1 MAQKRFFDPML
12 PSTLQ
17 LVLWLSYI
25 NGFYGVLDILRGGLG
40 LLGLVALFGA
50 GGAYGIANERKIG
63 YYLATAAGIVN
74 LIVALLA
81 FYAFGAA
88 FLLQVA
94 FAVALVAGAL
104 HPTSCRYAKI
114 YLD

>member
-17 LVLWLSYI
+17 LVLWLSYV
-25 NGFYGVLDILRGGLG
+25 NGFYGILDILRGGLG
-40 LLGLVALFGA
+40 LFGLVALVGA
-50 GGAYGIANERKIG
+50 AGAYGIANERKIG
-63 YYLATAAGIVN
+63 YYSATAAGIVN
-74 LIVALLA
+74 LMVAALA
-81 FYAFGAA
+81 FFAFGAA

-104 HPTSCRYAKI
+104 HPNSRRYAKI

>member
-63 YYLATAAGIVN
+63 YYLATAAGIVK
-74 LIVALLA
+74 LIEAHLA
-81 FYAFGAA
+81 VYAFGAA

-104 HPTSCRYAKI
+104 HPTSRRYAKI

>member
-1 MAQKRFFDPML
+1 M
-12 PSTLQ
+12 
-17 LVLWLSYI
+17 
-25 NGFYGVLDILRGGLG
+25 
-40 LLGLVALFGA
+40 
-50 GGAYGIANERKIG
+50 
-63 YYLATAAGIVN
+63 N

-104 HPTSCRYAKI
+104 HPTSRRYAKI